1 MPRRALQEIIQ
12 NGRLAPGMAAVVR
25 RDPDAVRGLHV
36 FIYEHSSIQ
45 NWQAGKG
52 LLALHFTYWN
62 EVARWMAKWT
72 ALLQAKPFASCI
84 LVCVG
89 SSSKLREFANLQDI
103 EKHHK
108 YLQML
113 FWPNNLDIMGA
124 H

>member
-62 EVARWMAKWT
+62 EVAR
-72 ALLQAKPFASCI
+72 
-84 LVCVG
+84 
-89 SSSKLREFANLQDI
+89 
-103 EKHHK
+103 
-108 YLQML
+108 
-113 FWPNNLDIMGA
+113 
-124 H
+124 